1 MSSLL
6 KKIAEAKREVLKTV
20 QSIYDSG
27 IIDRIPYDYVSRA
40 GVTKKDLI
48 EKIIGMEN
56 CSSILEYKL
65 FSDGQEK
72 VLHSNNCKGNIYCK
86 NCAQRLQAT
95 RRGKL
100 LPKIKKMSRTYKN
113 VYSIVFTIP
122 DDPDLRGSLDFLQES
137 LKKFRLM
144 GQKRSD
150 GYSSGE
156 WSKIRA
162 GVLKIEIKKGEGSGL
177 WHSHAHGLFFTDDI
191 LDFSVYDSEK
201 KKELEK
207 EYGAGKVP
215 KGILETAAKG
225 NYYFIDEE
233 TGQKK
238 LCSKIT
244 HEWYEASGGKAKNL
258 DCKKLKKIPDNCSP
272 ADFKKYSDMSYF
284 ESVTEQAKE
293 ILKYDFKYSQDLT
306 PADIV
311 EVITDTPGHRFMATF
326 GAMRTIDYDSI
337 IRHLIDWNNKP
348 ELHNENYA
356 NWILNNTDLYQI
368 IGNRERVEK
377 VLAGFVGKVKQDE
390 IEDIMQYFKFGDYEI
405 GDFDMPDLNTGDPQI
420 WQWNKKA
427 SDYENT
433 SENTRSKRPPFLSKQ
448 INEVTGE
455 YRKYR
460 NALLKI
466 RETVLDIAEKLDN
479 AKSVMRQKVS
489 DILNGY
495 YDKAGCNRHHET
507 AGESLGHWTI
517 KTAAAAFS
525 RGWGADP
532 AAVQINAAV
541 SPSF

>member
-1 MSSLL
+1 MGSLL
-6 KKIAEAKREVLKTV
+6 KKIAEAKRDVLKTV
-20 QSIYDSG
+20 QKIYDDG
-27 IIDRIPYDYVSRA
+27 IIDRIPFDYVSRA

-48 EKIIGMEN
+48 EKLIGMQN
-56 CSSILEYKL
+56 CSSILEYKI

-122 DDPDLRGSLDFLQES
+122 DSPDLRGSLDFLQES

-144 GQKRSD
+144 GQKRND
-150 GYSSGE
+150 GFSRGE

-177 WHSHAHGLFFTDDI
+177 WHSHAHGLFFTSDI
-191 LDFSVYDSEK
+191 LNYSVYDLDK
-201 KKELEK
+201 KKELENQ
-207 EYGAGKVP
+207 YGAGKVP
-215 KGILETAAKG
+215 KEILNTVATGE
-225 NYYFIDEE
+225 YFFIDE

-238 LCSKIT
+238 ICSKIS
-244 HEWYEASGGKAKNL
+244 HEWYEASGGKAVNL
-258 DCKKLKKIPDNCSP
+258 HCKKLKKIPDNCST

-293 ILKYDFKYSQDLT
+293 ILKYDFKYSEDLT
-306 PADIV
+306 PSDIV

-326 GAMRTIDYDSI
+326 GEMRTIDYESI
-337 IRHLIDWNNKP
+337 IKHLIDWNNKP

-368 IGNRERVEK
+368 IGNKERIEK
-377 VLAGFVGKVKQDE
+377 ILSGLNGKVKQDE
-390 IEDIMQYFKFGDYEI
+390 IEDILQYFKFGDYEI
-405 GDFDMPDLNTGDPQI
+405 TDFDIPDLNTGDPQI
-420 WQWNKKA
+420 WQWDKKTA
-427 SDYENT
+427 DYVNT
-433 SENTRSKRPPFLSKQ
+433 SENARNKRPPFLSKE
-448 INEVTGE
+448 INIVTGE

-460 NALLKI
+460 AGLLRI
-466 RETVLDIAEKLDN
+466 RETVSDIAQKLDN
-479 AKSVMRQKVS
+479 AKSVMRQKVT

-495 YDKAGCNRHHET
+495 YDKAGCNRQHET
-507 AGESLGHWTI
+507 AGVSLGRWTI
-517 KTAAAAFS
+517 DSAAAAFS

-532 AAVQINAAV
+532 AARIPAAAF